1 MLTDAA
7 LKALK
12 PKEKIY
18 KVADRDGMYV
28 RVMPSGAISFRLDY
42 RLNGRRET
50 VYLGKYGRDGISL
63 LQARE
68 KCLDAR
74 RAVTWADLTG
84 MQLLVPVAVSG
95 PLLDFAVVESIVA
108 HGCRPA
114 VKLCQAGQASIVFNV
129 QLGQGIALAGESFVR
144 TVAIGAT
151 AWKPL
156 EGPNNVYSV
165 KAFWLE
171 TNPNRAVLR
180 LMGLARKMANTT
192 HSPGISQCARF
203 R

>member
-1 MLTDAA
+1 
-7 LKALK
+7 
-12 PKEKIY
+12 
-18 KVADRDGMYV
+18 MYV

-95 PLLDFAVVESIVA
+95 ALLDFAVVESIVA
-108 HGCRPA
+108 DGCRPA
-114 VKLCQAGQASIVFNV
+114 VKLCQASQASIVFNV

-151 AWKPL
+151 AWNL
-156 EGPNNVYSV
+156 L
-165 KAFWLE
+165 KAPTTSIRSKLS
-171 TNPNRAVLR
+171 
-180 LMGLARKMANTT
+180 GLKRIRIA
-192 HSPGISQCARF
+192 PFCG
-203 R
+203 